1 MNAFFQLKPQHYLA
15 DTLADF
21 AVQALLDEV
30 RLSPKPALVDARS
43 SGAHQ
48 DLTLSLMEQ
57 SAESLRNTFVA
68 MSLAATQH
76 GEISQALREQ
86 IGQLGRE
93 GEQVMLAVTGGVNTH
108 RGAIWAL
115 GLLVTAATLSPQGTS
130 AEGICFCAG
139 QIAQLEDRA
148 VTAKATPSHG
158 QMVLQKHGKHGA
170 KQQAQQGFPAIR
182 HYALPQ
188 LRRTRQY
195 SMREE
200 FSRLDA
206 LLAIMQHLDDTCV
219 LYRAGLNGL
228 KRMQQ
233 GAGKVLELGGYASL
247 AARRELH
254 LLEIDLLRLNASPG
268 GAADLLAATIF
279 VDRVERYH
287 GE

>member
-57 SAESLRNTFVA
+57 SAEILRNMFVA

-115 GLLVTAATLSPQGTS
+115 GLLVTAATLSPQGTP
-130 AEGICFCAG
+130 AENICFCAG
-139 QIAQLEDRA
+139 QIAQLEDQA

-158 QMVLQKHGKHGA
+158 QMVLHKHGKQGA

-182 HYALPQ
+182 QHALPQ

-200 FSRLDA
+200 FARLDA

>member
-1 MNAFFQLKPQHYLA
+1 MNAFFQPKPQRCLA

-43 SGAHQ
+43 AGAHQ
-48 DLTLSLMEQ
+48 DLSLSLMEQ
-57 SAESLRNTFVA
+57 SAESLREMFVA
-68 MSLAATQH
+68 MSVAATWH
-76 GEISQALREQ
+76 GEVSQALREQ

-93 GEQVMLAVTGGVNTH
+93 GEQRMLAVTGGVNTH

-130 AEGICFCAG
+130 AEDICFCAG
-139 QIAQLEDRA
+139 QIAQIEDRA
-148 VTAKATPSHG
+148 VSVQSTLSHG
-158 QMVLQKHGKHGA
+158 QMVLQKHGKQGA

-182 HYALPQ
+182 QHALPQ
-188 LRRTRQY
+188 LRQTRQH

-200 FSRLDA
+200 FARLDA
-206 LLAIMQHLDDTCV
+206 LLALMQHLDDTCV
-219 LYRAGLNGL
+219 LHRAGLNGL
-228 KRMQQ
+228 NRMQQ
-233 GAGKVLELGGYASL
+233 GAGKVLALGGYTSL

-279 VDRVERYH
+279 VDRVEREH

>member
-15 DTLADF
+15 DTFADF

-48 DLTLSLMEQ
+48 DLTLNLMEQ
-57 SAESLRNTFVA
+57 SAESLRNMFVA
-68 MSLAATQH
+68 MSLAAAQH

-93 GEQVMLAVTGGVNTH
+93 GEQAMLAVTGGVNTH

-115 GLLVTAATLSPQGTS
+115 GLLVTAATLLPQGTS
-130 AEGICFCAG
+130 AEEVCLCAG

-148 VTAKATPSHG
+148 VTAKATLSHG
-158 QMVLQKHGKHGA
+158 QMVLHKHGKQGA

-182 HYALPQ
+182 QHALPQ
-188 LRRTRQY
+188 LRHTRQR

-200 FSRLDA
+200 FARLDA

-233 GAGKVLELGGYASL
+233 GAGQVLALGGYASL
-247 AARRELH
+247 AARRELY

-268 GAADLLAATIF
+268 GAADLLAATLF
-279 VDRVERYH
+279 VDQVERFQ

>member
-57 SAESLRNTFVA
+57 SAESLRNMFVA

-76 GEISQALREQ
+76 GEISKALREQ

-130 AEGICFCAG
+130 AENICFCAG

-158 QMVLQKHGKHGA
+158 QMVLHKHGKQGA
-170 KQQAQQGFPAIR
+170 KQQAQQGFPAICQ
-182 HYALPQ
+182 YALPQ

-195 SMREE
+195 STREE
-200 FSRLDA
+200 FARLDA

-254 LLEIDLLRLNASPG
+254 LLEIYLLRLNASPG

>member
-1 MNAFFQLKPQHYLA
+1 MNAFFQLKPQHHLA

-48 DLTLSLMEQ
+48 DLTLNLMEQ
-57 SAESLRNTFVA
+57 SAESLRNMFVA

-115 GLLVTAATLSPQGTS
+115 GLLVTAAALLPQGTS
-130 AEGICFCAG
+130 AENICFCAG

-148 VTAKATPSHG
+148 VTAKATLSHG
-158 QMVLQKHGKHGA
+158 QMVLHKHGKQGA

-188 LRRTRQY
+188 LRHTRQH

-200 FSRLDA
+200 FARLDT

-233 GAGKVLELGGYASL
+233 GAAKVLALGGYASL

-268 GAADLLAATIF
+268 GAADLLAATLF
-279 VDRVERYH
+279 VDRVERFQ

>member
-1 MNAFFQLKPQHYLA
+1 MNAFFQPKPQRCLA

-48 DLTLSLMEQ
+48 DLSLSLMER
-57 SAESLRNTFVA
+57 SAESLREMFVA
-68 MSLAATQH
+68 MSVAATWH
-76 GEISQALREQ
+76 GEVSQALREQ

-93 GEQVMLAVTGGVNTH
+93 GEQRMLAVTGGVNTH

-130 AEGICFCAG
+130 AEDICFCAG
-139 QIAQLEDRA
+139 QIAQIEDRA
-148 VTAKATPSHG
+148 VSVQSTLSHG
-158 QMVLQKHGKHGA
+158 QMVLQKHGKQGA

-182 HYALPQ
+182 QHALPQ
-188 LRRTRQY
+188 LRQTRQH

-200 FSRLDA
+200 FARLDA
-206 LLAIMQHLDDTCV
+206 LLALMQHLDDTCV
-219 LYRAGLNGL
+219 LHRAGLNGL
-228 KRMQQ
+228 SRMQQ
-233 GAGKVLELGGYASL
+233 GAGKVLALGGYTSL

-279 VDRVERYH
+279 VDRVEREH

>member
-57 SAESLRNTFVA
+57 SAESLRNMFVA

-115 GLLVTAATLSPQGTS
+115 GLLVTAATLSPQGTP
-130 AEGICFCAG
+130 AENICFCAG
-139 QIAQLEDRA
+139 QIAQLEDQA

-158 QMVLQKHGKHGA
+158 QMVLHKHGKQGA

-182 HYALPQ
+182 QHALPQ

-200 FSRLDA
+200 FARLDA

>member
-57 SAESLRNTFVA
+57 SAESLRNMFVA
-68 MSLAATQH
+68 MSLAATRH

-130 AEGICFCAG
+130 AENICFCAG

-158 QMVLQKHGKHGA
+158 QMVLHKHGKQGA

-182 HYALPQ
+182 QYALPQ
-188 LRRTRQY
+188 LRCTRQY

-200 FSRLDA
+200 FARLDA